1 MAANSIFAAGGGAD
15 QKFGGAFRADDVLLD
30 WTGPAGSGAN
40 GGTGGGA
47 LVQQAQWSCQRTVS
61 MLYEIGS
68 SNVYYVGNRRQGT
81 AQFTRVVGGS
91 ASFKNL
97 ITTFGNLCKPQN
109 LILDAQM
116 DKCRTEYVSGRKQVK
131 YTLVDATLTQVGA
144 SVSAQ
149 DIVINEQLGFMFID
163 LYYE

>member
-1 MAANSIFAAGGGAD
+1 
-15 QKFGGAFRADDVLLD
+15 
-30 WTGPAGSGAN
+30 
-40 GGTGGGA
+40 
-47 LVQQAQWSCQRTVS
+47 

-91 ASFKNL
+91 ASFMNL

-109 LILDAQM
+109 LALSAKM
-116 DKCRTEYVSGRKQVK
+116 AKCKENAKEVK

-163 LYYE
+163 LYYTAPTGAPAAPAGGQFV